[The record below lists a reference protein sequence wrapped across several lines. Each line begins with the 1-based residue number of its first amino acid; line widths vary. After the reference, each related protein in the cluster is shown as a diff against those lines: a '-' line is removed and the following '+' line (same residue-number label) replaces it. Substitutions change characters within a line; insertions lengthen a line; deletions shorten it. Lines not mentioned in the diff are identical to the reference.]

1 MIRGSVW
8 LPARGDQSLFE
19 PCTQASS
26 PEALAFSGTSVVS
39 GAMSHASQWI
49 QQDVYKRQ
57 LQDFI
62 PGGDDAIRTL
72 TTFSDAS
79 GEVRVVSGG
88 VVCLQD
94 HDPTALGNPLC
105 IMGER
110 EPEIIACAKRF
121 LKRTGYRGFA
131 NFDIKL
137 DERDGS
143 FRFFEVNTRCG
154 RNTYYMSLGGQ
165 NFVELIVRE
174 FLLGETIDYREAYDP
189 FVYSCVPRYVLDRS
203 MENRARLQQ
212 ALETLRRTPEPYP
225 CLLYTSRRP
234 PGPLSRCR

>member
-1 MIRGSVW
+1 M
-8 LPARGDQSLFE
+8 
-19 PCTQASS
+19 
-26 PEALAFSGTSVVS
+26 
-39 GAMSHASQWI
+39 
-49 QQDVYKRQ
+49 

-79 GEVRVVSGG
+79 GELRVVSGG

-110 EPEIIACAKRF
+110 EQAIIDGARRF
-121 LKRTGYRGFA
+121 LKEVGYRGFA
-131 NFDIKL
+131 NFDIKY

-174 FLLGETIDYREAYDP
+174 FILGETIDYREAYDP

-203 MENRARLQQ
+203 MENRTRLQQ
-212 ALETLRRTPEPYP
+212 ALEGALRRTPEPYP
-225 CLLYTSRRP
+225 LHYAPDSLAHNFWARVMHVNQIPKFKRFYWDTN
-234 PGPLSRCR
+234 GKQLK